1 MCFWGMM
8 SFCMQVTIG
17 LTGRKF
23 QHVAQK
29 SSVTEIWNQSR
40 MITSF
45 FAINCDVFCK
55 TAEITNQIRRIY
67 KPNSPN
73 LLTKLAE
80 FAFWLSTK

>member
-23 QHVAQK
+23 QHFAQK
-29 SSVTEIWNQSR
+29 SSVTEIWDQSR
-40 MITSF
+40 MITSLL
-45 FAINCDVFCK
+45 AIKCDVFCK
-55 TAEITNQIRRIY
+55 TAEFTNQIRRIY

-80 FAFWLSTK
+80 FAFGLSTK